1 MSTFILSG
9 THGTTPLRFPLRQGT
24 QVVGRTRESDITI
37 VDAAISRRHAEVS
50 VDGDRVI
57 LKDLGSLNG
66 TLVNGAPLSGETT
79 LRPGDQIR
87 FGQVTLVLGG
97 EDERPRSPI
106 FGETSTGATLTT
118 TFAEIRN
125 RAEKSRSDRLLA
137 ALADAGQLLS
147 RRMEPDEVY
156 EKVLDLLERVL
167 ESSRILVLEPTGEG
181 ELRVAASRVKNRD
194 ASESLRMSRTIIR
207 DILVDGRSFLTTDA
221 ARDAQWNAR
230 ESIVGLGVQ
239 AAMGAPLFDNDTIL
253 GAIYVDSLSATG
265 IYSAEDL
272 SLLTLLAHMTAVK
285 VTNSRLEKEELA
297 LAELRQELSLA
308 TRIQT
313 NLLPKEIPPLDGYA
327 VFAHQSP
334 CQAVGGDLY
343 DVRPGPDGRVWLVL
357 GDVTGHGIGAA
368 LLMSSAMAGLGIL
381 AEQCTDAGELVRRLQ
396 AHMEHTVEMGQ
407 YLTLFAGLLDPA
419 TGRLEYVNAGHVP
432 PIVVGAGERRTL
444 GGTGFPVAL
453 LPGGPAQETAECVLE
468 PGSTLLV
475 FSDGVSE
482 FSRDNVQYDE
492 GRFDALLDR
501 LGPAEAEPLGRA
513 LLADV
518 EDFGGGEAAEDDLTL
533 LIVHRRPVP

>member
-1 MSTFILSG
+1 MTSYVLSG
-9 THGTTPLRFPLRQGT
+9 NHGTTPLRFPLRQGT

-50 VDGDRVI
+50 LDGERVV

-66 TLVNGAPLSGETT
+66 TLVNGAPLTGEIV
-79 LRPGDQIR
+79 LKPGDQVR

-97 EDERPRSPI
+97 GDDRPLSPN
-106 FGETSTGATLTT
+106 FGEERTGATLTT

-125 RAEKSRSDRLLA
+125 RAERSRSDRILA
-137 ALADAGQLLS
+137 ALAEAGQVLS
-147 RRMEPDEVY
+147 RRMEPEEVY
-156 EKVLDLLERVL
+156 GKVLDLLERVL
-167 ESSRILVLEPTGEG
+167 DASRILVLEPEPGG
-181 ELRVAASRVKNRD
+181 SHRVAASRVKNRD
-194 ASESLRMSRTIIR
+194 TDEPLKMSRTMLR

-221 ARDAQWNAR
+221 SRDAQWNAR

-239 AAMGAPLFDNDTIL
+239 SAMGAPLFDDDRIL
-253 GAIYVDSLSATG
+253 GAIYVDSFSAVGT
-265 IYSAEDL
+265 YSAEDL
-272 SLLTLLAHMTAVK
+272 SMLTLLAHMTAVK
-285 VTNSRLEKEELA
+285 VTNSRLEKEEEA
-297 LAELRQELSLA
+297 LAELRQELTLA

-343 DVRPGPDGRVWLVL
+343 DVRPGPDGKMWLVL

-368 LLMSSAMAGLGIL
+368 LLMSSAMAGVSIL
-381 AEQCTDAGELVRRLQ
+381 AGQCSEPGELVRRLQ
-396 AHMEHTVEMGQ
+396 AHMERTVEMGQ
-407 YLTLFAGLLDPA
+407 YLTLFVGLLDPA
-419 TGRLEYVNAGHVP
+419 AGRLEYVNAGHVP
-432 PIVVGAGERRTL
+432 PILIGPAGRRTL
-444 GGTGFPVAL
+444 DGTGFPVAL
-453 LPGGPAQETAECVLE
+453 LPGGTGQKTAECVLE

-482 FSRDNVQYDE
+482 FARDNVQYDE

-501 LGPAEAEPLGRA
+501 LGPAAAETLGNA

-518 EDFGGGEAAEDDLTL
+518 EDFGGGQAAEDDLTL
-533 LIVHRRPVP
+533 LIVHRRPAP